1 MESGAFGVI
10 EGPASGVYSAKN
22 QLFVKTLS
30 GEFKPGESIRSEDGT
45 TVKIATENTISHFIT
60 LQRGSGYSGSAVVNL
75 NGVDYDSSKLEAN
88 VYGAGVYKITVN
100 NRNALRNIQFAQ
112 PPEVLIKGSG
122 GSAAEVRAVLFRNT
136 VTTYTPNNVKSIG
149 ASYGSGGGNKFNGDL
164 VVDNQ
169 EYSEISNV
177 TNFTFFGTK
186 GTMFVE
192 STSFSANAAG
202 ILLPGDLIQF
212 SDDDNNLVRS
222 VVEYATVAQ
231 GSSKTRIYLDNAL
244 PGNVTNTSI
253 VRLRPKSDNTTS
265 GTLLFPTGSK
275 QVEKISVGG
284 DDTKIKYYFRRDF
297 VTTASSSGGI
307 ITFAAQFPFGT
318 QRFDAFTEA
327 NYIVTVL
334 DPGDAPDI
342 AMGDVIYIPEDAVS
356 ISSATDTAS
365 GLTSGSISLALSE
378 GYFGSIPANGDFPK
392 LKLTATLE
400 VSNAKPRLK
409 TAIRNK
415 RIVVV
420 ASGDRVIPLRG
431 NDYDSEVIET
441 LSYSDVFKLRYV
453 YEGTPSQPP
462 EVDTAGNLVSGTDV
476 TSRYTFDDGQRDTIY
491 EVSRIVLKPGF
502 ESAGGQLVI
511 AFDYFQQSQG
521 DFVTID
527 SYLHEAG
534 VTEDE
539 IPSFNSA
546 VLGNVELK
554 NVIDFR
560 PKVDVNAI
568 IPGYLDKSLLEV
580 TEGSFS
586 GNGSVIASTPAP
598 DSNLEYTFS
607 FSQVQYLDRIDG
619 VFLTQKGNF
628 VVKEGN
634 SSLNPTKPDPIEDA
648 VALFYAYIPAY
659 TKTSKDVR
667 ITPVDNRRY
676 TMRDIGKL
684 EKRIE
689 RLEYYTTLSILEQQ
703 ALNMQVKDSVGLD
716 RFKSG
721 FFVDNFEAHRG
732 NLKSLDHICAIDP
745 QQSVLRPQS
754 KEDSIDLVEVN
765 VREDQRSVSG
775 YKKTGSLVSLPY
787 TDLELLG
794 NAAASKELNPNP
806 FVVLQYVGDGV
817 VSPSIDQWYD
827 QKEEPNIVDTNT
839 TLFNIFLAKDSVEE
853 AFSSIHNSFVVNWV
867 GTAPSFTSIN
877 SLGEVNSQQSSS
889 TVESA
894 AISSSSNISPQNNDV
909 GKGIQTKTV
918 GGNIVSTALSFFARS
933 TPVKFVI
940 KRMKPNTRMY
950 VFLEG
955 RKIDRWVN
963 PDLRFTGIA
972 GNSLS
977 AFNGPITTDEYGN
990 ASGLIILPA
999 GYPPLENATWTG
1011 DIDTVGYDA
1020 DAEAIS
1026 ITSGILTFRF
1036 TSSSTNEAKE
1046 DVCLLYTSDAA
1057 DE

>member
-1 MESGAFGVI
+1 M
-10 EGPASGVYSAKN
+10 
-22 QLFVKTLS
+22 
-30 GEFKPGESIRSEDGT
+30 
-45 TVKIATENTISHFIT
+45 
-60 LQRGSGYSGSAVVNL
+60 
-75 NGVDYDSSKLEAN
+75 
-88 VYGAGVYKITVN
+88 YK
-100 NRNALRNIQFAQ
+100 RQ
-112 PPEVLIKGSG
+112 
-122 GSAAEVRAVLFRNT
+122 
-136 VTTYTPNNVKSIG
+136 
-149 ASYGSGGGNKFNGDL
+149 
-164 VVDNQ
+164 VDNQ

-307 ITFAAQFPFGT
+307 ITFAAQLPFGT
-318 QRFDAFTEA
+318 QRFAAFTEA

-534 VTEDE
+534 VTEDQL
-539 IPSFNSA
+539 S
-546 VLGNVELK
+546 LK
-554 NVIDFR
+554 
-560 PKVDVNAI
+560 
-568 IPGYLDKSLLEV
+568 
-580 TEGSFS
+580 
-586 GNGSVIASTPAP
+586 
-598 DSNLEYTFS
+598 
-607 FSQVQYLDRIDG
+607 
-619 VFLTQKGNF
+619 
-628 VVKEGN
+628 
-634 SSLNPTKPDPIEDA
+634 
-648 VALFYAYIPAY
+648 
-659 TKTSKDVR
+659 
-667 ITPVDNRRY
+667 
-676 TMRDIGKL
+676 
-684 EKRIE
+684 
-689 RLEYYTTLSILEQQ
+689 
-703 ALNMQVKDSVGLD
+703 
-716 RFKSG
+716 
-721 FFVDNFEAHRG
+721 
-732 NLKSLDHICAIDP
+732 HI
-745 QQSVLRPQS
+745 
-754 KEDSIDLVEVN
+754 
-765 VREDQRSVSG
+765 
-775 YKKTGSLVSLPY
+775 
-787 TDLELLG
+787 
-794 NAAASKELNPNP
+794 
-806 FVVLQYVGDGV
+806 
-817 VSPSIDQWYD
+817 
-827 QKEEPNIVDTNT
+827 
-839 TLFNIFLAKDSVEE
+839 
-853 AFSSIHNSFVVNWV
+853 
-867 GTAPSFTSIN
+867 
-877 SLGEVNSQQSSS
+877 
-889 TVESA
+889 
-894 AISSSSNISPQNNDV
+894 
-909 GKGIQTKTV
+909 
-918 GGNIVSTALSFFARS
+918 
-933 TPVKFVI
+933 
-940 KRMKPNTRMY
+940 
-950 VFLEG
+950 
-955 RKIDRWVN
+955 
-963 PDLRFTGIA
+963 
-972 GNSLS
+972 
-977 AFNGPITTDEYGN
+977 
-990 ASGLIILPA
+990 
-999 GYPPLENATWTG
+999 
-1011 DIDTVGYDA
+1011 
-1020 DAEAIS
+1020 
-1026 ITSGILTFRF
+1026 
-1036 TSSSTNEAKE
+1036 
-1046 DVCLLYTSDAA
+1046 
-1057 DE
+1057 